1 MIFFDSLKKFE
12 SIQAQHFSDDEAFK
26 GKNLCGVKKM
36 IFIVSITCKSSKEL
50 L

>member
-26 GKNLCGVKKM
+26 GKNKKRD
-36 IFIVSITCKSSKEL
+36 TG
-50 L
+50 